1 MPFYPNTH
9 LILPMTTIRRERKL
23 PEGVNGLDA
32 PVREDAKVDPDTVVL
47 RGARAGDYRII
58 PLRKPLGVRRGEP
71 LENAWI
77 KVGVNDQ
84 LEMGRVLAERGPGRR
99 APRVVAPDSCIIRRI
114 DLDQDQMII
123 QIDPEEVDVRATFP
137 GTVTNVTG
145 KSSVQ
150 IESIGALIQ
159 AAWGNGKM
167 AFGAYREEPE
177 GGIQALA
184 DESLVTS
191 LRGQII
197 LLKRPLTRQ
206 ALEIAR
212 VQEVGGLIAPG
223 MPSDLRAMA
232 LNLRMAIV
240 LTEGFG
246 AEQMSQIVYNLL
258 RDNLG
263 RTIALDAVEPS
274 RWSSDRPELF
284 VQLPSGG
291 SLPAAPERDQFLTVN
306 TAVRLARAPYRGL
319 NGTVKRLVETPRA
332 VDSGL
337 RLTGAEIQLSDGR
350 IVFAPIA
357 NIELLGR
364 APGSR

>member
-1 MPFYPNTH
+1 MPFYPNAN

-23 PEGVNGLDA
+23 PPGVNGLDA
-32 PVREDAKVDPDTVVL
+32 PFRVDASVDADSIVL
-47 RGARAGDYRII
+47 RGARAGDYRLI
-58 PLRKPLGVRRGEP
+58 PLHAPLGVRRGDP
-71 LENAWI
+71 IDTAWI

-84 LEMGRVLAERGPGRR
+84 LEPGRVLAERGSGRR
-99 APRVVAPDSCIIRRI
+99 SPRILAPDNCIVRRI
-114 DLDQDQMII
+114 DPDRLII
-123 QIDPEEVDVRATFP
+123 QVNPEDIDVRATFP

-150 IESIGALIQ
+150 IESVGALIQ
-159 AAWGNGKM
+159 AAWGNGKI
-167 AFGAYREEPE
+167 AFGPYREEPE

-206 ALEIAR
+206 TLDVAR
-212 VQEVGGLIAPG
+212 VQEVAGLIAPG
-223 MPSDLRAMA
+223 MRAELRMMA
-232 LNLRMAIV
+232 LAQQMAIV
-240 LTEGFG
+240 LTDGFG

-258 RDNLG
+258 RDNIG
-263 RTIALDAVEPS
+263 RPIALDAVEPS

-284 VQLPSGG
+284 VKMPSGG
-291 SLPAAPERDQFLTVN
+291 SLPPAPERDQPLTVGM
-306 TAVRLARAPYRGL
+306 AVRLARAPYRGL
-319 NGTVKRLVETPRA
+319 SGTVKRLIETPRA
-332 VDSGL
+332 LDSGL
-337 RLTGAEIQLSDGR
+337 RLTGADIQLGDGK

-364 APGSR
+364 APSSR